1 VYSLDVRTRLALL
14 LSISFAVHAQDE
26 PKDLLMRVSQK
37 VMDAVNRLPKYV
49 CTLTIDRA
57 EYQTNGL
64 LLTRSC
70 DSREA
75 EKKAGRLKRRL
86 LTSDRL
92 RLDVAVGTSHEI
104 FGTTN
109 EMYSWVG
116 DNRFD
121 NRGLFDL
128 VRQGAISTGTF
139 SSLLVSIFGEDRAS
153 FSYHDDLTVDG
164 RLLAEFGFRI
174 PLEKSNYLYLFGND
188 RRQQVRAGAEG
199 TFLVDVKTF
208 DLVRLTVRHALPPKA
223 DACETSQTLD
233 YGRVSLGGSDFLLAT
248 EGHLNILSL
257 NDEMENHLVYSACH
271 EFTGQST
278 LTFEPPLE
286 RIGSVSDTSDPVVP
300 VFALPLDLP
309 FKLAFT
315 EPIDTAVVAAGDPI
329 RARLT
334 TAIRA
339 RSKVLVPEGAIVSA
353 RIVKAEHLYGPN
365 QSFVM
370 AVQLES
376 VVVGG
381 TSRPIKARRDYGVQR
396 FGKGA
401 GRLTQRVYL
410 GLLNTTQDRDIGIF
424 EFRDA
429 APNYVIKSGLESSW
443 LTLAP

>member
-1 VYSLDVRTRLALL
+1 MRIQLALL
-14 LSISFAVHAQDE
+14 LSISLTVSGQDD
-26 PKDLLMRVSQK
+26 PQDLLSRVTHK
-37 VMDAVNRLPKYV
+37 VMDTVHRLPKYV

-57 EYQTNGL
+57 EYQSEGL
-64 LLTRSC
+64 LLTHSC

-75 EKKAGRLKRRL
+75 DKKAGRLKGHL

-121 NRGLFDL
+121 NRGLFNL

-153 FSYHDDLTVDG
+153 FGYDGDITVDG
-164 RLLAEFGFRI
+164 RSLAEFRFQI
-174 PLEKSNYLYLFGND
+174 PLEKSNYLYLFGNN
-188 RRQQVRAGAEG
+188 RRQSVRAGAEG

-208 DLVRLTVRHALPPKA
+208 DLVRLTVRHTLPPKA

-248 EGHLNILSL
+248 EGRLNILSL
-257 NDEMENHLVYSACH
+257 NDEKENHLVYSACH
-271 EFTGQST
+271 EFIGQST
-278 LTFEPPLE
+278 LTFDPPLE
-286 RIGSVSDTSDPVVP
+286 RSRAVSDSSDSVVP
-300 VFALPLDLP
+300 VSALPPDLP
-309 FKLAFT
+309 FKLTFT

-329 RARLT
+329 RARLA

-339 RSKVLVPEGAIVSA
+339 RSKVLVPEGTIVSA

-370 AVQLES
+370 AVHLES
-376 VVVGG
+376 VVTGG
-381 TSRPIKARRDYGVQR
+381 TSQPLKARRDYGAPR
-396 FGKGA
+396 FGKDDS
-401 GRLTQRVYL
+401 RFTQRVYL
-410 GLLNTTQDRDIGIF
+410 GPLNATQDRDVAVF

-429 APNYVIKSGLESSW
+429 AQDYVIKSGLVSNW